1 MCNNRMHLFLAQCWG
16 LSLALD
22 FISVCRI
29 NFRLCLP
36 LFYLLLLFQNK
47 NVWFI
52 PGKIFNIF
60 KNSILIQPKVWIF
73 KNFKKYF
80 RRRSISGTWQCSVW
94 VLASCV
100 VVWVIWEHHYL
111 FIKSIP
117 MLKST
122 DHQLHHSRFF
132 WFRRKK
138 CKKINM
144 NLFKLV
150 QTSSKTSLDFM

>member
-1 MCNNRMHLFLAQCWG
+1 MHLFLAQCWR

-22 FISVCRI
+22 FIPVCCI

-36 LFYLLLLFQNK
+36 LFYLLLLFQNT

-52 PGKIFNIF
+52 PGKIFKIS
-60 KNSILIQPKVWIF
+60 NSIRTKPNPNSKIE
-73 KNFKKYF
+73 KNIS

-122 DHQLHHSRFF
+122 DHQLDHSRFF

-150 QTSSKTSLDFM
+150 QTSSKTSLDFI

>member
-1 MCNNRMHLFLAQCWG
+1 MHLFLAQCWR

-22 FISVCRI
+22 FIPVCRI

-52 PGKIFNIF
+52 PGKIFKKFSKMQSRSKSNRKFEFWKISKNI
-60 KNSILIQPKVWIF
+60 
-73 KNFKKYF
+73 F

-94 VLASCV
+94 VLAWCV

-122 DHQLHHSRFF
+122 DYQLHHSRFF
-132 WFRRKK
+132 WFRRKNVK
-138 CKKINM
+138 R
-144 NLFKLV
+144 
-150 QTSSKTSLDFM
+150 